1 MKKQIL
7 LVSGAALLALSL
19 SSYSDGPGNHAS
31 LNCTAGGGPGN
42 CSGSGCHSANTTNT
56 TAQLIVSNTIGG
68 PAITQYTPGA
78 TYYVAL
84 SGTNTASLPG
94 YGFQAE
100 AVTAGNIQA
109 GSFTI
114 GSIADQ
120 HTTSFIGP
128 GNVQLIENKRIIPYT
143 SGPGVYEADFLWTA
157 PVAGKGTVTFYSL
170 LLAANGDGTEAGDQA
185 NAAPPVV
192 ISEAGA
198 SGVTDINNARVTI
211 TAYPNPV
218 HNTLQLRFSNTA
230 NGIYTVTVY
239 DAAGKNIWNRNF
251 EINNQTLDAPILA
264 SNWPAGIY
272 HVQIVS
278 HGLQR
283 TIPILK
289 S

>member
-7 LVSGAALLALSL
+7 LFTGIALLALSL

-42 CSGSGCHSANTTNT
+42 CAGSGCHSANTTNT
-56 TAQLIVSNTIGG
+56 TAQLVVSSTIGG

-94 YGFQAE
+94 YGFQTE

-109 GSFTI
+109 GSFI
-114 GSIADQ
+114 VGSIADQ

-128 GNVQLIENKRIIPYT
+128 GNVQLIENKRIIPYA
-143 SGPGVYEADFLWTA
+143 SGPGVYEADFQWTA
-157 PVAGKGTVTFYSL
+157 PVAGKGTVTFYSIL
-170 LLAANGDGTEAGDQA
+170 MAVDGDGTEAGDQP
-185 NAAPPVV
+185 NAAAPVV
-192 ISEAGA
+192 ISELGA
-198 SGVTDINNARVTI
+198 TGMTDVNANIAI

-218 HNTLQLRFSNTA
+218 YSTLQLKFANAA
-230 NGIYTVTVY
+230 NGIYTVTIY
-239 DAAGKNIWNRNF
+239 AASGKRIWNRNF
-251 EINNQTLDAPILA
+251 ETNDQTLDVPINA

-272 HVQIVS
+272 QVQIIS

-289 S
+289 R

>member
-7 LVSGAALLALSL
+7 LVTGAALLALSL

-42 CSGSGCHSANTTNT
+42 CAGSGCHSANTTNT

-68 PAITQYTPGA
+68 PAITKYTPGA

-84 SGTNTASLPG
+84 SGTNTTSLPG

-109 GSFTI
+109 GSFI
-114 GSIADQ
+114 VGSIADQ

-143 SGPGVYEADFLWTA
+143 SGPGVYEADFQWTA

-170 LLAANGDGTEAGDQA
+170 LLAADGDGTEAGDQP
-185 NAAPPVV
+185 NAAAPAVLT
-192 ISEAGA
+192 EAGA
-198 SGVTDINNARVTI
+198 SDVTDVNAGIVI

-218 HNTLQLRFSNTA
+218 HNTLQLRFANAA

-239 DAAGKNIWNRNF
+239 DAAGKRIWDRNF
-251 EINNQTLDAPILA
+251 EISNQALDEPITT
-264 SNWPAGIY
+264 SSWPAGIY
-272 HVQIVS
+272 QVQIIS
-278 HGLQR
+278 HGMQR

-289 S
+289 K